1 MDAAM
6 AREAQTEAFDNF
18 ETSPYTETSAMQNG
32 DEEVGTR
39 GGYGRRLPNGLA
51 FSEEARRAEGGA
63 QEDPPSQEELDKVQA
78 FWNKLMEEQEQERLR
93 RKRSGK

>member
-1 MDAAM
+1 
-6 AREAQTEAFDNF
+6 
-18 ETSPYTETSAMQNG
+18 MQKG
-32 DEEVGTR
+32 SEEIGEIGLLGLR
-39 GGYGRRLPNGLA
+39 GRSGRHLGIEPDGLA

-78 FWNKLMEEQEQERLR
+78 FWNKLMEEQEQARLR